1 MRPVSD
7 ATLLDVWE
15 QGHAHAATVRTSLLL
30 AAALP
35 ALDRAARAA
44 LPVSAAD
51 IALLR
56 LRGANFGGC
65 MPAETTCRA
74 CAEPLDFE
82 LDVPALVDGLV
93 ASAAD
98 AARQCHDFRE
108 PCVGDLDAVAGMADQ
123 DAAIRTLASLCRL
136 DPDTPP
142 AADDIA
148 QIDALYGHSSIRLRM
163 DCAGC
168 GHAWQEDFDIA
179 AYLWLEVEQRV
190 QALID
195 EIYVLATA
203 YGWSEPQILAL
214 TDARRAAYLQRC
226 GA

>member
-15 QGHAHAATVRTSLLL
+15 QGHAHAAMVRTSLLL

-35 ALDRAARAA
+35 ALDQAARAA

-51 IALLR
+51 VALLR
-56 LRGANFGGC
+56 HRIAIFGGR

-82 LDVPALVDGLV
+82 LDAAALIDGLV
-93 ASAAD
+93 APAAD
-98 AARQCHDFRE
+98 AVRQRHDFRE
-108 PCVGDLDAVAGMADQ
+108 PCMGDLDAVAGMADQ
-123 DAAIRTLASLCRL
+123 DAAIRTLAGLCRL

-142 AADDIA
+142 ADDDIA
-148 QIDALYGHSSIRLRM
+148 LIDALYGRSGIRLRL
-163 DCAGC
+163 DCIGC

-179 AYLWLEVEQRV
+179 AYLWQEVERRA

-195 EIYVLATA
+195 EIHVLATA

-214 TDARRAAYLQRC
+214 TDARRAAYLHRC